1 MSSSSSSP
9 PDGADG
15 HEEVE
20 GFLEEEAISSSDSI
34 NEQQAVPPDIDS
46 QKLEIQQASPSK
58 KASSEEGSVA
68 GLATSAIFRSFPR
81 TPLVKQPGPNSD

>member
-9 PDGADG
+9 PDGADD

-46 QKLEIQQASPSK
+46 QKLEVPQASPSK
-58 KASSEEGSVA
+58 KACSEEGSVA
-68 GLATSAIFRSFPR
+68 GLATNAIFRSFHE
-81 TPLVKQPGPNSD
+81 LCPNSD